1 MVGRMYTDDLGRI
14 TFSSR
19 DLIREIY
26 RGNVDKLDSAHVF
39 IDDEDYAKYIQ
50 YLTDKGLRDW
60 PIPLP
65 EDRSETDIA
74 SFDAQNQHSWL
85 MPLEYKR
92 YSVASYLLGLCKTA
106 EEKARVEMELELFE
120 KHNMMNLLCF
130 LKYLVDKL
138 RENTILWGVGRGS
151 SVASYCLYLLGVH
164 KINSIKYDLDIS
176 EFLK

>member
-1 MVGRMYTDDLGRI
+1 MYTDELGRI

-26 RGNVDKLDSAHVF
+26 RGNIDKLDSAHVF

-65 EDRSETDIA
+65 EDRSEIDIV
-74 SFDAQNQHSWL
+74 SFDTASQHSWL
-85 MPLEYKR
+85 MPFGYKG
-92 YSVASYLLGLCKTA
+92 YPVASYLLGLCKTA
-106 EEKARVEMELELFE
+106 EEKARVEMELELFK
-120 KHNMMNLLCF
+120 KHDMMELLCF
-130 LKYLVDKL
+130 LKYLVDNL
-138 RENTILWGVGRGS
+138 RKNTILWGVGRGS
-151 SVASYCLYLLGVH
+151 SVASYCLFLLGVH
-164 KINSIKYDLDIS
+164 KIDSLKYDLDIR